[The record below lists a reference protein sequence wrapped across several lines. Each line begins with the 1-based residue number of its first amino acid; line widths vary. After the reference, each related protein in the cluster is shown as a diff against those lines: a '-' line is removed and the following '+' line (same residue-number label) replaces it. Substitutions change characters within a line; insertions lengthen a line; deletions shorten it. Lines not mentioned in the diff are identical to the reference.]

1 MYPLRIRRF
10 FPLVPMAAALLLA
23 AGPLHAAPGDQPV
36 KPGLPEAQLGENKA
50 RSRTASLPAKG
61 LFVGDKLSDSAKAR
75 LTDLVLEALGLNVQV
90 ALVVPVGP
98 WHIDGGTHADNDLT
112 QARLGAVRRF
122 LAERGVDPKR
132 IYVES
137 RVDAKVTEPRL
148 DVQLVGKPG
157 GD

>member
-1 MYPLRIRRF
+1 MSRLRTRR
-10 FPLVPMAAALLLA
+10 LCLLAPMAAALALA
-23 AGPLHAAPGDQPV
+23 GAPLHAAPGDQPV
-36 KPGLPEAQLGENKA
+36 KPGLPQVPQPEDKT

-75 LTDLVLEALGLNVQV
+75 LTDLVLEALGLNVEV

-98 WHIDGGTHADNDLT
+98 WQIDGGTHADNALT
-112 QARLGAVRRF
+112 DARLGAVRRF
-122 LAERGVDPKR
+122 LAERGVDPRR

-137 RVDAKVTEPRL
+137 RTDAKVKEPRL